1 MKKLGIVRRIDDI
14 GRVNIPKSLRNELGI
29 KPGEAIEFAIN
40 EEGNLVLLPYQ
51 TWEEH
56 VIRWV
61 KQKEKEGLFNN
72 CNFTE
77 IDPNYTSCVITFPNG
92 YTRCG
97 VAKRH
102 KGDTW
107 NYKIAQAASYARAI
121 GKRLDSLVG
130 WEG

>member
-1 MKKLGIVRRIDDI
+1 MKKFGIVRRVDDL
-14 GRVNIPKSLRNELGI
+14 GRIVIPKSIRNELGI
-29 KPGEAIEFAIN
+29 RDGEAIEFAIN
-40 EEGNLVLLPYQ
+40 EEGDLVLLPYLS
-51 TWEEH
+51 WEET
-56 VIRWV
+56 VIRWA
-61 KQKEKEGLFNN
+61 KKAEKDGLFSH

-77 IDPNYTSCVITFPNG
+77 LDPNYMSCIITFPNG

-102 KGDTW
+102 KEDKW